1 MSERLIDSLPAV
13 EACLRTSRRWL
24 LGFGFDGTLS
34 SIVDNPDAASLG
46 PSVRESLAALSAP
59 SRQVLAILSGRDRAD
74 LERRVALPN
83 IIYAGNHGLDIRGP
97 GFSFVEPTAATNQV
111 LMNNLAAVMKEK
123 LQGIEGIYV
132 ENKQL
137 SISVHYRMVGE
148 GAQEEV
154 RRLVHSVLANT
165 DHPFLLVGG
174 EKVFDIRPRTYWTKG
189 SALEW
194 IREQAGLKDA
204 KILYIGDDATDE
216 DAFRVCADGIT
227 IKVGFTKDTAATYH
241 LDNQGEV
248 PAFLDWLATRV

>member
-137 SISVHYRMVGE
+137 SIMPHPLSGVRSRRFMYPREAEIVGRVVAYHTRCVDTE
-148 GAQEEV
+148 PA
-154 RRLVHSVLANT
+154 R
-165 DHPFLLVGG
+165 
-174 EKVFDIRPRTYWTKG
+174 
-189 SALEW
+189 
-194 IREQAGLKDA
+194 DA
-204 KILYIGDDATDE
+204 K
-216 DAFRVCADGIT
+216 
-227 IKVGFTKDTAATYH
+227 
-241 LDNQGEV
+241 Q
-248 PAFLDWLATRV
+248 